1 MKNKDNINMYQL
13 HLEILLQAEENEYG
27 TVRVFGY
34 IYKDGNGKIKFACEN
49 ETYTMYFE
57 KGLLVEI
64 KKGIEI

>member
-1 MKNKDNINMYQL
+1 MKNTDNINMFQL

-34 IYKDGNGKIKFACEN
+34 NHKDGNGRIRFACEN
-49 ETYTMYFE
+49 ETYTMIFE

-64 KKGIEI
+64 RKGVEI